1 MSSSGHLVLVPRLL
15 DWPYAR
21 LDARTRKS
29 FEVALHAGTAL
40 ALGLAL
46 RDEVLREARR
56 LDARRVLHA
65 ALAFAP
71 PAVAGLRFG
80 SVVEERLGTVR
91 GVALAQI
98 FAGLALGAAD
108 RRPERRGRAR
118 AGSLDH
124 LALGI
129 AQASALAPG
138 VSRGG
143 ATVTAARALGLTR
156 SAAGRLSREMAG
168 PIVVGAAALEGT
180 RQASSGLEPRLRAP
194 FAVGAATAFL
204 SSWAA
209 SRLVAA
215 VEGMGSYRPFAVY
228 RVALGVAALVW
239 EARRGWGAAGGA

>member
-1 MSSSGHLVLVPRLL
+1 VSSSGHLVLVPRLL

-29 FEVALHAGTAL
+29 FEVALHVGTAL

-71 PAVAGLRFG
+71 PAVAGLRYG

-98 FAGLALGAAD
+98 FAGLALGGAD

-118 AGSLDH
+118 AGAFDH
-124 LALGI
+124 LALGV
-129 AQASALAPG
+129 AQAAALAPG

-168 PIVVGAAALEGT
+168 PIVVGAAALEGK
-180 RQASSGLEPRLRAP
+180 RQASIGLEPGLRAP
-194 FAVGAATAFL
+194 FAVGVATAFA

-228 RVALGVAALVW
+228 RVALGAAALMW
-239 EARRGWGAAGGA
+239 ARSRPLSP